1 MLHISTKLRNYLQKV
16 SREAGRPVAVYED
29 GSDGLLGMQD
39 CDFDALP
46 GIRIPIDPDQPYE
59 FIEYSIAQAATLGLL
74 AYGKGFR
81 RVVIK
86 MDASQTEEQSIRML
100 VAMVDDIPTSSI
112 LQQEDLK
119 PYSPDSFYWLE
130 YEMAAAFF
138 GIDVLSKYQDLLF
151 KQRYLVFRYMQTWT
165 LLRYVPLGGAE
176 RSLLLKYED
185 VFRTAYPRE
194 LKLAHALQDVIM
206 REDPLTAAGNLAI
219 LKAAFPL
226 WGLEKSILFEEVR

>member
-1 MLHISTKLRNYLQKV
+1 
-16 SREAGRPVAVYED
+16 
-29 GSDGLLGMQD
+29 
-39 CDFDALP
+39 
-46 GIRIPIDPDQPYE
+46 
-59 FIEYSIAQAATLGLL
+59 
-74 AYGKGFR
+74 
-81 RVVIK
+81 
-86 MDASQTEEQSIRML
+86 
-100 VAMVDDIPTSSI
+100 
-112 LQQEDLK
+112 
-119 PYSPDSFYWLE
+119 
-130 YEMAAAFF
+130 MAAAFF